1 MKSHNAVETI
11 KKVSL
16 MLERKE
22 KFAFVTYTRSA
33 IFTLTGELKGE
44 KKPPKNFVKLLS
56 DGMQKKDPN
65 FIKAVQK
72 DLMLSSMDKLAN
84 LNIKGVEF
92 YDPAFLELY
101 INNNYDVFKTF
112 TSWYFKNTK
121 AVVVSFQSQNY
132 IGKYFSPDSVFIQ
145 VPYNDFYSKIE
156 SITEE
161 IKSHKDEYDLCI
173 FDCPMLSAALAV
185 QVWDNTDM
193 SIIDLGRTL
202 TVARALA
209 KNNDRARQ

>member
-1 MKSHNAVETI
+1 MKSHNAAETI

-16 MLERKE
+16 MLEGKE

-44 KKPPKNFVKLLS
+44 KKPPKSFVKLLS
-56 DGMQKKDPN
+56 DGMQKKDHN

-72 DLMLSSMDKLAN
+72 DLMLSSMDKLRNFN
-84 LNIKGVEF
+84 LKGVEF

-112 TSWYFKNTK
+112 TSWYFKHTK
-121 AVVVSFQSQNY
+121 AIVVSFQNQNY
-132 IGKYFSPDSVFIQ
+132 IGKYFSPNSIFIE

-156 SITEE
+156 SIAEE
-161 IKSHKDEYDLCI
+161 INSHKGEYDLCI

-202 TVARALA
+202 TVARALG

>member
-1 MKSHNAVETI
+1 
-11 KKVSL
+11 

-44 KKPPKNFVKLLS
+44 KKPPKNFIKLLS

-72 DLMLSSMDKLAN
+72 DLMLSSMDKLEN
-84 LNIKGVEF
+84 LNLKNVEF

-101 INNNYDVFKTF
+101 VNNNYDIFKTF

-132 IGKYFSPDSVFIQ
+132 IGKYFSSDSIFIQ

-161 IKSHKDEYDLCI
+161 IKTHKGEYDLCI

-185 QVWDNTDM
+185 QVWGNTDM

-202 TVARALA
+202 TVARALG

>member
-1 MKSHNAVETI
+1 
-11 KKVSL
+11 

-72 DLMLSSMDKLAN
+72 DLMLSSMDKLGN
-84 LNIKGVEF
+84 LNLKGVEF

-101 INNNYDVFKTF
+101 INNNYDVFTKTQTELLYNAF
-112 TSWYFKNTK
+112 VLVLGSDKVFL
-121 AVVVSFQSQNY
+121 
-132 IGKYFSPDSVFIQ
+132 KY
-145 VPYNDFYSKIE
+145 
-156 SITEE
+156 
-161 IKSHKDEYDLCI
+161 
-173 FDCPMLSAALAV
+173 
-185 QVWDNTDM
+185 
-193 SIIDLGRTL
+193 
-202 TVARALA
+202 
-209 KNNDRARQ
+209 

>member
-1 MKSHNAVETI
+1 MKTHNAVETI

-65 FIKAVQK
+65 FIKAAQR
-72 DLMLSSMDKLAN
+72 DLMLSSSDKLGS
-84 LNIKGVEF
+84 LNIKGTEF
-92 YDPAFLELY
+92 YDPAFLEVY
-101 INNNYDVFKTF
+101 INNNYDIFKTF
-112 TSWYFKNTK
+112 VSWYFKNTK
-121 AVVVSFQSQNY
+121 AIVVSFQNQNY
-132 IGKYFSPDSVFIQ
+132 IGKYFSADSVFIQ
-145 VPYNDFYSKIE
+145 VPYNDFYSRID

-161 IKSHKDEYDLCI
+161 IKSHKNDFDLCI

>member
-1 MKSHNAVETI
+1 
-11 KKVSL
+11 

-72 DLMLSSMDKLAN
+72 DLMLSSMDKLEN
-84 LNIKGVEF
+84 LNLKNVEF

-101 INNNYDVFKTF
+101 VNNNYDIFKTF

-132 IGKYFSPDSVFIQ
+132 IGKYFSSDSIFIQ

-161 IKSHKDEYDLCI
+161 IKTHKGEYDLCI

-185 QVWDNTDM
+185 QVWGNTDM

-202 TVARALA
+202 TVARALG

>member
-1 MKSHNAVETI
+1 
-11 KKVSL
+11 

-72 DLMLSSMDKLAN
+72 DLMLSSMDKLAS

-101 INNNYDVFKTF
+101 INNNYDGFYNTMSATFNLMTGDLKLRRIALNDVIIKTKVLI
-112 TSWYFKNTK
+112 SHNLQLIENNNNNN
-121 AVVVSFQSQNY
+121 VQSN
-132 IGKYFSPDSVFIQ
+132 
-145 VPYNDFYSKIE
+145 
-156 SITEE
+156 
-161 IKSHKDEYDLCI
+161 
-173 FDCPMLSAALAV
+173 
-185 QVWDNTDM
+185 
-193 SIIDLGRTL
+193 
-202 TVARALA
+202 
-209 KNNDRARQ
+209 